1 MRIDAHQH
9 FTAEYTPD
17 VLAPIFKRNRFEG
30 SVVVCGSSDTAHH
43 FQLAAHHDFIQAVV
57 AWADL
62 SAPNLGNILDSY
74 QRHPKFRG
82 VISSL
87 GTEFPN
93 PLAEF
98 LKGLAELERRNLT
111 FDLLEPAAIPRIA
124 GRFPSLRLI
133 VDHLGRPPADPD
145 AWARDLEAAAQYPQV
160 FGKLSGLITGVP
172 TRWKAGDFRPYVQ
185 HALRVFGPH
194 RLMFGSDWPAYL
206 PEGTFKESLAAF
218 TQSIGPLPEEVR
230 EHLLGGTA
238 ARVYRIEQR
247 IERRIERRIEP
258 GAAF

>member
-17 VLAPIFKRNRFEG
+17 VLAPILKRNRFEG
-30 SVVVCGSSDTAHH
+30 SVVVCHSDDVPFH
-43 FQLAAHHDFIQAVV
+43 FELARNHAFIQAVV

-62 SAPNLGNILDSY
+62 TAPDLGPILEGF

-82 VISSL
+82 VISSFGSEL
-87 GTEFPN
+87 P
-93 PLAEF
+93 
-98 LKGLAELERRNLT
+98 KGLSELERRDLT
-111 FDLLEPAAIPRIA
+111 LDLSDMASVPRIA
-124 GRFPSLRLI
+124 DRFPSLRLI

-145 AWARDLEAAAQYPQV
+145 AWARDVEAAARHPQV
-160 FGKLSGLITGVP
+160 SGKLSGLITHLP
-172 TRWKAGDFRPYVQ
+172 MRWKAGDFRPYVQ

-218 TQSIGPLPEEVR
+218 TQSIGALPLEVR

-238 ARVYRIEQR
+238 ARVYRIET
-247 IERRIERRIEP
+247 
-258 GAAF
+258 GAGV

>member
-17 VLAPIFKRNRFEG
+17 LLAPIFKRNRFEG
-30 SVVVCGSSDTAHH
+30 SVVVCHSDDAPFH
-43 FQLAAHHDFIQAVV
+43 FELAAKHDFIQAVV

-62 SAPNLGNILDSY
+62 TGPNLGHILDAY

-82 VISSL
+82 LVSL
-87 GTEFPN
+87 LDAELPAE
-93 PLAEF
+93 LANA
-98 LKGLAELERRNLT
+98 LAELERRNLT
-111 FDLLEPAAIPRIA
+111 LDLSNPASVPRIA

-145 AWARDLEAAAQYPQV
+145 AWARDLEAAAQHPQV
-160 FGKLSGLITGVP
+160 FGKLSGLITHVP
-172 TRWKAGDFRPYVQ
+172 TRWRAEDFRPYV
-185 HALRVFGPH
+185 HYTLRVFGPG

-218 TQSIGPLPEEVR
+218 TQSIGPLPLEVR
-230 EHLLGGTA
+230 EQLLGGTA
-238 ARVYRIEQR
+238 ARVYRIEPR
-247 IERRIERRIEP
+247 IEHPIELGGP
-258 GAAF
+258 AA

>member
-1 MRIDAHQH
+1 LRIDAHQY
-9 FTAEYTPD
+9 FTAVYTPD

-30 SVVVCGSSDTAHH
+30 SVVVCHSDDIPLH
-43 FQLAAHHDFIQAVV
+43 FDLARNRTFIQAVV

-62 SAPNLGNILDSY
+62 TAPNLGPILDAY

-82 VISSL
+82 VISSF
-87 GTEFPN
+87 G
-93 PLAEF
+93 AEWPAE
-98 LKGLAELERRNLT
+98 LDNALAELERRSLT
-111 FDLLEPAAIPRIA
+111 LDLSQVAAVPRIA

-145 AWARDLEAAAQYPQV
+145 AWARDVEAAARHPQV
-160 FGKLSGLITGVP
+160 SGKLSGLITGVP

-185 HALRVFGPH
+185 HTLRVFGPG

-218 TQSIGPLPEEVR
+218 TQSIGPLSEEVR

-238 ARVYRIEQR
+238 ARVYRIEA
-247 IERRIERRIEP
+247 
-258 GAAF
+258 GVAL

>member
-1 MRIDAHQH
+1 MRIDSHQS
-9 FTAEYTPD
+9 FTAEYNPA
-17 VLAPIFKRNRFEG
+17 VLAPILKRNRFDG
-30 SVVVCGSSDTAHH
+30 SVVVCHSDDVAFH
-43 FQLAAHHDFIQAVV
+43 FELAARHAFIQAVV

-62 SAPNLGNILDSY
+62 KHPHLGNVLDEY

-82 VISSL
+82 VVSL
-87 GTEFPN
+87 VD
-93 PLAEF
+93 AECRGGF
-98 LKGLAELERRNLT
+98 AELERRQLT
-111 FDLLEPAAIPRIA
+111 LDLSGPAAVPRIA
-124 GRFPSLRLI
+124 DRFPSLRLI

-145 AWARDLEAAAQYPQV
+145 AWARDVEAAAQHPQV

-238 ARVYRIEQR
+238 ARVYRLEHR
-247 IERRIERRIEP
+247 LE
-258 GAAF
+258 AA

>member
-1 MRIDAHQH
+1 LRIDAHQH

-30 SVVVCGSSDTAHH
+30 SVVVCGARDTEHH
-43 FQLAAHHDFIQAVV
+43 FHLARNHAFIQAVV
-57 AWADL
+57 AWVDL
-62 SAPNLGNILDSY
+62 KAPDLGRILDGY
-74 QRHPKFRG
+74 ERHPKFRG
-82 VISSL
+82 VS
-87 GTEFPN
+87 TFFD
-93 PLAEF
+93 AE
-98 LKGLAELERRNLT
+98 LPDGLSELERRDLSL
-111 FDLLEPAAIPRIA
+111 DLLDVASVPRIA

-145 AWARDLEAAAQYPQV
+145 AWARDVEAAARHPQV
-160 FGKLSGLITGVP
+160 SGKLSGLITGVP

-218 TQSIGPLPEEVR
+218 TQSIGALPEEVR
-230 EHLLGGTA
+230 EPLLGGTA
-238 ARVYRIEQR
+238 ARVYRIGA
-247 IERRIERRIEP
+247 
-258 GAAF
+258 GAA

>member
-1 MRIDAHQH
+1 LRIDAHQY
-9 FTAEYTPD
+9 FTAVYTPD

-30 SVVVCGSSDTAHH
+30 SVVVCHADDIPFH
-43 FQLAAHHDFIQAVV
+43 FDLARNRAFIQAVV

-62 SAPNLGNILDSY
+62 TAPDLGPILDAY

-87 GTEFPN
+87 DGEFP
-93 PLAEF
+93 
-98 LKGLAELERRNLT
+98 KGLAELERRDLT
-111 FDLLEPAAIPRIA
+111 LDLSDVASISGIA
-124 GRFPSLRLI
+124 DRFPSLRLI

-145 AWARDLEAAAQYPQV
+145 AWARDVEAAARHPQV
-160 FGKLSGLITGVP
+160 SGKLSGLITSMP
-172 TRWKAGDFRPYVQ
+172 TRWKAGDFRPYVH
-185 HALRVFGPH
+185 HALRVFGPD

-218 TQSIGPLPEEVR
+218 TQSIGALPEEAR

-238 ARVYRIEQR
+238 ARVYRIGH
-247 IERRIERRIEP
+247 P
-258 GAAF
+258 G

>member
-30 SVVVCGSSDTAHH
+30 SVVVCRSDDVSMH
-43 FQLAAHHDFIQAVV
+43 FELAARHAFIQAVV

-62 SAPNLGNILDSY
+62 TAPNLGRILDSY
-74 QRHPKFRG
+74 QCHPKFRG
-82 VISSL
+82 LVSAF
-87 GTEFPN
+87 GTGIPS
-93 PLAEF
+93 
-98 LKGLAELERRNLT
+98 GLAELERRGLT
-111 FDLLEPAAIPRIA
+111 LDLPDASSISRIA
-124 GRFPSLRLI
+124 DRFPSLRLV

-145 AWARDLEAAAQYPQV
+145 AWARDVEAAAQYPQV
-160 FGKLSGLITGVP
+160 SGKLSGLITGVP
-172 TRWKAGDFRPYVQ
+172 TRWKAEDFRPYVH
-185 HALRVFGPH
+185 HALRVFGPQ

-218 TQSIGPLPEEVR
+218 TQSIGALSLEAR

-238 ARVYRIEQR
+238 ARVYGIEQR
-247 IERRIERRIEP
+247 TEHGTLPE
-258 GAAF
+258 AAR